1 MGKPFLFLAVMAAT
15 LVAVSGVALAAVL
28 TGTNGPDK
36 LVGGAGGDSVNGLEG
51 EDFLAGDPTFF
62 GPGGDDSLAGG
73 PGRDQ
78 VYGRG
83 GDDAVS
89 GGPGN
94 DEISGTLGADAV
106 SGGDGDDL
114 VDDGPHFDAAADE
127 ISGGAGD
134 DAMDAFNDPARADF
148 VACGSGDDT
157 AYTDGTDVIADDCEE
172 IVSGPHPDPW
182 DLKFSDAR

>member
-1 MGKPFLFLAVMAAT
+1 MRGLFLLFTMVVAMLFAA
-15 LVAVSGVALAAVL
+15 SGMALAAVL
-28 TGTNGPDK
+28 TGTDGPDK
-36 LVGGAGGDSVNGLEG
+36 LVGAAGGDSIVGLEG

-62 GPGGDDSLAGG
+62 GPGGDDSLSGG

-78 VYGRG
+78 VYGRS
-83 GDDAVS
+83 GDDSVS

-94 DEISGTLGADAV
+94 DEVSGTLGADAV

-134 DAMDAFNDPARADF
+134 DAMDAFNDPARTD
-148 VACGSGDDT
+148 VVVCGSGNDT
-157 AYTDGTDVIADDCEE
+157 AYTDGTDVVSDDCEK
-172 IVSGPHPDPW
+172 IVPGPHPDPW
-182 DLKFSDAR
+182 DLKFSDAG